1 MLRYLMISGGEGM
14 LDYIINLLLCL
25 PIMFLSLSLH
35 ETAHGFAA
43 YKLGDPTAKNLGR
56 LTLNPI
62 KHLDPIG
69 FLCMILAGFGWAK
82 PVPINTR
89 NFKKPRRDI
98 TLTSVAGPVSNL
110 FLALIF
116 VVIYRFAEGPLSK
129 EIYTAATISGDFSGK
144 LAIYALTLIFLAI
157 RLNINLAVFNLLPI
171 PPLDGSKI
179 LYMFLPPKVYFKI
192 APYERYISI
201 GFMILLATG
210 VIYPVIDTVSD
221 FIATLMFKLLGIM

>member
-1 MLRYLMISGGEGM
+1 MLRYLIVNGGSGSSN
-14 LDYIINLLLCL
+14 YIVSFLLCL
-25 PIMFLSLSLH
+25 PVMFLSLSLH

-56 LTLNPI
+56 LTLNPF

-69 FLCMILAGFGWAK
+69 FLCMMLAGFGWAK
-82 PVPINTR
+82 PVPINSR

-98 TLTSVAGPVSNL
+98 AISSIAGPVSNL
-110 FLALIF
+110 LLAF
-116 VVIYRFAEGPLSK
+116 VFAIAYRIVDEPLSR
-129 EIYTAATISGDFSGK
+129 IVYTADTISGGAAGR
-144 LAIYALTLIFLAI
+144 LAMYTLSLIFLAI

-201 GFMILLATG
+201 GFMLLLVTG
-210 VIYPVIDTVSD
+210 VIYPVIEIVSGY
-221 FIATLMFKLLGIM
+221 IATFMFKLVGLI

>member
-1 MLRYLMISGGEGM
+1 MLRYLIVNGGSGSSA
-14 LDYIINLLLCL
+14 YIVSFLLCL
-25 PIMFLSLSLH
+25 PVMFLSLSLH

-56 LTLNPI
+56 LTLNPF

-69 FLCMILAGFGWAK
+69 FLCMMLAGFGWAK
-82 PVPINTR
+82 PVPINSR

-98 TLTSVAGPVSNL
+98 AISSIAGPVSNL
-110 FLALIF
+110 LLAF
-116 VVIYRFAEGPLSK
+116 VFAIAYRIVDEPLARI
-129 EIYTAATISGDFSGK
+129 IYTADTISGGTAGR
-144 LAIYALTLIFLAI
+144 LAMYALTIIFLAI

-201 GFMILLATG
+201 GFMLLLVTG
-210 VIYPVIDTVSD
+210 VIYPVIETVSGY
-221 FIATLMFKLLGIM
+221 IATFMFKLVGLI